1 MAAVCAL
8 CQQAAGVVVDP
19 RLGQTCEACT
29 ALVRCPA
36 TTGSPVPAGR
46 ALAARLLAAA
56 GRYLA
61 RGER

>member
-1 MAAVCAL
+1 MGVACVL
-8 CQQAAGVVVDP
+8 CQQTVGVLVEP
-19 RLGQTCEACT
+19 GLGPTCAACT
-29 ALVRCPA
+29 ALVRAPA
-36 TTGSPVPAGR
+36 SAGSPVSVGR